1 MLLRLLIVSLIQ
13 ISVWDFYFLTVIYE
27 TLKGFRVSIL
37 SRLRI

>member
-13 ISVWDFYFLTVIYE
+13 ISVWDFSFLPVIYE

-37 SRLRI
+37 S